1 MELPNIPLFKEQ
13 SELGSLPQIALSALM
28 KKYDGLTES
37 EEIIKDEATGSEK
50 VVKKTYKITRL
61 PKYLFIHMKRFSK
74 NTFFKEKN

>member
-13 SELGSLPQIALSALM
+13 SELASLPQIALSTLM
-28 KKYDGLTES
+28 KKYDGETS
-37 EEIIKDEATGSEK
+37 EEIIKDEATGTEK
-50 VVKKTYKITRL
+50 VVKKIYKITRL